1 MSSRSLRAVLAL
13 LAVFVLALGVAACGD
28 DDDNGGG
35 GGGGD
40 TGADTS
46 GDGQTG
52 QLIERDPANE
62 GKSITIGSKN
72 FAEQYIL
79 GEIYAQALGAAGFDV
94 KKELDLGAEQV
105 AFKALKGG
113 TVDAYPEYTGTALTS
128 FYKVKVDDV
137 PRDPQ
142 QAYDQLT
149 GELEGDDITAM
160 PMTPFENT
168 YKVTST
174 KETAEKYGNPKTITE
189 LVGKAGN
196 GVRLSGFP
204 ECRQRTDCYVGL
216 DRSYNWQPKFV
227 SSEGQYGDLDK
238 NQADFT
244 MGFST
249 DGPLSLDKYATYE
262 DDKKLFPPYQVTL
275 LTRNEAAERLG
286 ESGKAVIEAVQK
298 PLTEEVMQELNSR
311 VSIDKQEPEAVAKQ
325 YLQESGFIN

>member
-13 LAVFVLALGVAACGD
+13 LAVFVLAVGVAACGD
-28 DDDNGGG
+28 DEDSGGSGESGGG
-35 GGGGD
+35 SAESSD
-40 TGADTS
+40 TGK
-46 GDGQTG
+46 
-52 QLIERDPANE
+52 LIEKDPANS
-62 GKSITIGSKN
+62 GKKITVGSKN
-72 FAEQYIL
+72 FPEQFIL
-79 GEIYAQALGAAGFDV
+79 GEIYAQALTAAGFDV
-94 KKELDLGAEQV
+94 EKSLDLGAEQV

-113 TVDAYPEYTGTALTS
+113 DVDVYPEYTGTALTS

-142 QAYDQLT
+142 EAFDQLST
-149 GELEGDDITAM
+149 ELEKDDITAM

-189 LVGKAGN
+189 LVDKAGN

-204 ECRQRTDCYVGL
+204 ECKQRTDCYVGL
-216 DRSYNWQPKFV
+216 GRSYDWKPKFV
-227 SSEGQYGDLDK
+227 SSEGQYDDLDK
-238 NQADFT
+238 DQSDFT

-262 DDKKLFPPYQVTL
+262 DDQKLFPPYQVTL
-275 LTRNEAAERLG
+275 LTRNEAAEALG
-286 ESGKAVIEAVQK
+286 DSGRAVIEQIQA

-311 VSIDKQEPEAVAKQ
+311 VAIDKQEPEAVAKA
-325 YLQESGFIN
+325 YLKESGFIK